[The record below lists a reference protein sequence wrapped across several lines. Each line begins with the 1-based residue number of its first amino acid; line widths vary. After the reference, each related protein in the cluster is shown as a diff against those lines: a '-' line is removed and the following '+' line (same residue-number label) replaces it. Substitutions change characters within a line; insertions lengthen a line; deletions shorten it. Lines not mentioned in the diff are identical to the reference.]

1 MNLVQCFQ
9 FKYVCI
15 YIGYLDFF
23 IFYTSKSKGLILLHK
38 TYFEKIW
45 IVCSYVISL
54 FIILFYA
61 KSHLFYLSRSNYQL
75 PYNSTEKQLF
85 TYMLFLTLTFLKSI
99 LFIVSID

>member
-45 IVCSYVISL
+45 IVCSYVISFCFMQSL
-54 FIILFYA
+54 TCFICLEVTISCLTIHQ
-61 KSHLFYLSRSNYQL
+61 KNNYLHICY
-75 PYNSTEKQLF
+75 F
-85 TYMLFLTLTFLKSI
+85 
-99 LFIVSID
+99 